1 MAENCQA
8 NDLDAQLN
16 LLLQSPNVAYEHM
29 YEDLKII
36 LYPDPRLGKMSKP
49 VEKFD
54 QNLKDLA
61 ARMFIL
67 MRENRGVGLAAPQ
80 IGLNIRMFIMN
91 STGKPEDDRVYVNPE
106 LTEPLGEEEGEEGC
120 LSLPQINAKILR
132 SLSIQMKAR
141 DVEGKPVSQLESG
154 YIARIWQHEVDHLNG
169 TLLLDR
175 MGPVAKM
182 ANRKLLKDLEQRY
195 KDEQAGERKAK

>member
-1 MAENCQA
+1 
-8 NDLDAQLN
+8 
-16 LLLQSPNVAYEHM
+16 M

-36 LYPDPRLGKMSKP
+36 LYPDPRLFKMSKP

-54 QNLKDLA
+54 QNLKDLVVK
-61 ARMFIL
+61 MFEL
-67 MRENRGVGLAAPQ
+67 MRGNRGGGLAAPQ
-80 IGLNIRMFIMN
+80 VGLNIRMFVMN
-91 STGKPEDDRVYVNPE
+91 ATGKPEDDRIYVNPE
-106 LTEPLGEEEGEEGC
+106 LTEPLGEEEAEEGC

-141 DVEGKPVSQLESG
+141 DIEGKPFTQLESG

-182 ANRKLLKDLEQRY
+182 ANRKTLKDLEQRWR
-195 KDEQAGERKAK
+195 DEQDGKGKPGK

>member
-1 MAENCQA
+1 
-8 NDLDAQLN
+8 
-16 LLLQSPNVAYEHM
+16 M

-36 LYPDPRLGKMSKP
+36 LYPDPRLLKMSKP

-61 ARMFIL
+61 ARMFVL

-80 IGLNIRMFIMN
+80 VGINIRMFVMN
-91 STGKPEDDRVYVNPE
+91 STGKPEDDRVYINPE

-120 LSLPQINAKILR
+120 LSLPQITAKILR
-132 SLSIQMKAR
+132 SQSLQMKAR
-141 DVEGKPVSQLESG
+141 DLDGKPFTQLETD

-175 MGPVAKM
+175 MGPAAKM
-182 ANRKLLKDLEQRY
+182 GARKTLKELEQRY
-195 KDEQAGERKAK
+195 KDEQSNKTK

>member
-1 MAENCQA
+1 
-8 NDLDAQLN
+8 
-16 LLLQSPNVAYEHM
+16 M

-36 LYPDPRLGKMSKP
+36 LYPDPRLSKISKP

-61 ARMFIL
+61 ARMLFL
-67 MRENRGVGLAAPQ
+67 MRENLGVGLAAAQ
-80 IGLNIRMFIMN
+80 VGLNIRLFVMN
-91 STGKPEDDRVYVNPE
+91 ATGKPEDDRIYINPE
-106 LTEPLGEEEGEEGC
+106 LSEPLGEEEGEEGC

-132 SLSIQMKAR
+132 SLSIVMKAR
-141 DVEGKPVSQLESG
+141 DLEGKPFSQLESG
-154 YIARIWQHEVDHLNG
+154 YMARIWQHEVDHLNG

-182 ANRKLLKDLEQRY
+182 ANRKAIKELEQRWREG
-195 KDEQAGERKAK
+195 DDR

>member
-1 MAENCQA
+1 
-8 NDLDAQLN
+8 
-16 LLLQSPNVAYEHM
+16 M

-36 LYPDPRLGKMSKP
+36 LYPDPRLFRMSKP
-49 VEKFD
+49 VVKFD
-54 QNLKDLA
+54 ASLKELA
-61 ARMFIL
+61 ARMFVL

-80 IGLNIRMFIMN
+80 VGLNIRLFVMN
-91 STGKPEDDRVYVNPE
+91 STGKPEDDRIYVNPE

-120 LSLPQINAKILR
+120 LSLPQITAKILR
-132 SLSIQMKAR
+132 SQSIQMNAR
-141 DVEGKPVSQLESG
+141 DLEGKPVSQLESG

>member
-1 MAENCQA
+1 MICT
-8 NDLDAQLN
+8 DKLN
-16 LLLQSPNVAYEHM
+16 LVLQSPNVLQIPM

-36 LYPDPRLGKMSKP
+36 LYPDPRLSKISKP

-54 QNLKDLA
+54 QSLKDLA
-61 ARMFIL
+61 ARMFVL

-80 IGLNIRMFIMN
+80 VGLNIRMFVMN
-91 STGKPEDDRVYVNPE
+91 STGKPEDDRIYVNPE

-132 SLSIQMKAR
+132 SLTIQMNAR
-141 DVEGKPVSQLESG
+141 DVEGKPVSQLETG
-154 YIARIWQHEVDHLNG
+154 YIARIWQHEVDHLDG

-182 ANRKLLKDLEQRY
+182 ANRKTIREL
-195 KDEQAGERKAK
+195 

>member
-1 MAENCQA
+1 
-8 NDLDAQLN
+8 
-16 LLLQSPNVAYEHM
+16 M

-36 LYPDPRLGKMSKP
+36 LYPDPRLVKMSKP
-49 VEKFD
+49 VEVFD
-54 QNLKDLA
+54 QKLKDLA

-80 IGLNIRMFIMN
+80 VGLNIRMFVMN
-91 STGKPEDDRVYVNPE
+91 ATGKPEDDRIYINPE
-106 LTEPLGEEEGEEGC
+106 LLEPAGEEEGEEGC
-120 LSLPQINAKILR
+120 LSLPTITTDVLR
-132 SLSIQMKAR
+132 SLTVQMKAK
-141 DVEGKPVSQLESG
+141 DVEGKPIEQLETG

-182 ANRKLLKDLEQRY
+182 AARKTLRDLEQRY
-195 KDEQAGERKAK
+195 REEQDAKSSARKG

>member
-1 MAENCQA
+1 
-8 NDLDAQLN
+8 
-16 LLLQSPNVAYEHM
+16 M

-36 LYPDPRLGKMSKP
+36 LYPDPRLFRMSKP

-61 ARMFIL
+61 ARMFVL

-80 IGLNIRMFIMN
+80 VGLNVRLFVMN
-91 STGKPEDDRVYVNPE
+91 STGKPEDDRIYVNPE

-120 LSLPQINAKILR
+120 LSLPQITAKILR
-132 SLSIQMKAR
+132 SQSMQMKAR
-141 DVEGKPVSQLESG
+141 DLEGKPFTQLEEG
-154 YIARIWQHEVDHLNG
+154 YVARIWQHEVDHLNG

-182 ANRKLLKDLEQRY
+182 ANRKILKDLEQRY
-195 KDEQAGERKAK
+195 RDEQGK

>member
-1 MAENCQA
+1 
-8 NDLDAQLN
+8 
-16 LLLQSPNVAYEHM
+16 
-29 YEDLKII
+29 
-36 LYPDPRLGKMSKP
+36 MSKP

-54 QNLKDLA
+54 QNLKELA
-61 ARMFIL
+61 ARMFVL

-80 IGLNIRMFIMN
+80 VGLNIRMFVMN

-120 LSLPQINAKILR
+120 LSLPQINANILR
-132 SLSIQMKAR
+132 SLSIQMNAR
-141 DVEGKPVSQLESG
+141 DLEGKPVSQLESG